1 MKSNN
6 EFTEEEIERFRNF
19 IEGDDLDFY
28 EQNLL
33 NQPEEIQRHFFEQ
46 HPDFLSEY
54 RFDPLQENGIRLLQD
69 EIFRGILR
77 GKKRC

>member
-1 MKSNN
+1 MKSKN
-6 EFTEEEIERFRNF
+6 EFTEEEIGRFRKF
-19 IEGDDLDFY
+19 IEGNDLDFY

-33 NQPEEIQRHFFEQ
+33 NQPEEVQRQFFEQ

-69 EIFRGILR
+69 EIYRGILR

>member
-1 MKSNN
+1 MKSKN
-6 EFTEEEIERFRNF
+6 EFTEEEIGRFRKF

-33 NQPEEIQRHFFEQ
+33 NQPEEVQRQFFEQ

-69 EIFRGILR
+69 EIYRGILR

>member
-1 MKSNN
+1 MKSKN
-6 EFTEEEIERFRNF
+6 EFTEEEIERFRKF

-28 EQNLL
+28 EKNLL
-33 NQPEEIQRHFFEQ
+33 NQPEEVQRQFFEQ

-54 RFDPLQENGIRLLQD
+54 RFDPLRENGIRLLQD
-69 EIFRGILR
+69 EIFREILR

>member
-1 MKSNN
+1 MKSKN
-6 EFTEEEIERFRNF
+6 EFTEKEIGRFRKF
-19 IEGDDLDFY
+19 IEGDDLDLY

-33 NQPEEIQRHFFEQ
+33 NQPEEVQRQFFEQ

-69 EIFRGILR
+69 EIYRGILR